1 MTNREWLESLGKFEF
16 AEFLANEY
24 RLPNGMVVG
33 INNLKE
39 QDVHGYYVLTS
50 QSIRRWLEK
59 EHVPFSESQH
69 DNDVRVIGGH
79 PVGNKIIIN

>member
-33 INNLKE
+33 IGNLKE

-50 QSIRRWLEK
+50 QSVRRWLEK
-59 EHVPFSESQH
+59 EYVPFSNSQPA
-69 DNDVRVIGGH
+69 DDVRVIGGH
-79 PVGNKIIIN
+79 PVGNKIVID